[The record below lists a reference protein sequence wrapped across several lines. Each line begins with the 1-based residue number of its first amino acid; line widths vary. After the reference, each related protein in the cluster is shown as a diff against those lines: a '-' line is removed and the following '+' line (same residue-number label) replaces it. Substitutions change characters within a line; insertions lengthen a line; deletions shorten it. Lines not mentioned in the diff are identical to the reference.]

1 MVGRRAFVLAWTCL
15 CALGLGAQNSDDDK
29 KDEVALSASEAAL
42 DKGHYLAAQESLAPR
57 AFDPQGKPRD
67 GMAYMNWSLFQSFIT
82 NEPAPGARAW
92 SPSPPSAREAAA
104 IAHARLADPIAE
116 IVRRARATRIVI
128 LNEDHWVPRDRA
140 FALQVARALR
150 PLGYDVLAA
159 ETFQTSPQPDFAE
172 EMRAKLERDGYPRR
186 FSGYYTKDPVFAD
199 FVRQALHLGYR
210 PALYEATNYVPNST
224 PYDSIVRRDQQEAE
238 NLLAHALKA
247 YPRSKILVYV
257 GFHHATEAPMKFG
270 DGREIEWMAT
280 RLKRMSGID
289 PLTIDQ
295 TALSPLSSGNPALYA
310 LVAPHLRGRP
320 AMLMADGVPLVVGE
334 YAGKVDLQVA
344 HPVAARIDGRPDWL
358 RSMGRRPVAVPAYLI
373 PRKGTRLIKAYIA
386 AEAEHAVPVDQ
397 VLITAGKP
405 LPKLML
411 PRERIRYELEDAAG

>member
-1 MVGRRAFVLAWTCL
+1 MSA
-15 CALGLGAQNSDDDK
+15 GAT
-29 KDEVALSASEAAL
+29 AL
-42 DKGHYLAAQESLAPR
+42 DKGHYLAAQEALAAR
-57 AFDPQGKPRD
+57 SFDAQGKPRD
-67 GMAYMNWSLFQSFIT
+67 GMVYGNWSLFQAFMT
-82 NEPAPGARAW
+82 NEPAAAAHFW
-92 SPSPPSAREAAA
+92 SPSPPSVGEAAA

-128 LNEDHWVPRDRA
+128 LNEDHWIPRDRA

-159 ETFQTSPQPDFAE
+159 ETFNNSPQPAFAE

-186 FSGYYTKDPVFAD
+186 HSGYYTQDPVFGD
-199 FVRQALHLGYR
+199 FVRQALHLGYH
-210 PALYEATNYVPNST
+210 PALYETTDFTPTAT
-224 PYDSIVRRDQQEAE
+224 PYDSIVRRDQREAE
-238 NLLAHALKA
+238 NLVAHALKA

-257 GFHHATEAPMKFG
+257 GFHHATEAPMPF
-270 DGREIEWMAT
+270 DGGKDIEWMAT

-295 TALSPLSSGNPALYA
+295 TVLSPLSGGNPALYA
-310 LVAPHLRGRP
+310 LVAPRLRGRS
-320 AMLMADGVPLVVGE
+320 AMLMADGAPLVVGE

-358 RSMGRRPVAVPAYLI
+358 RSMARRPVAVPANLI
-373 PRKGTRLIKAYIA
+373 PRNGTRLIKAYIA
-386 AEAEHAVPVDQ
+386 AEAEDAVPVDQ
-397 VLITAGKP
+397 VLVTAGKP

-411 PRERIRYELEDAAG
+411 PRARIRYEVEDAAG

>member
-1 MVGRRAFVLAWTCL
+1 MLGRRAFALVCTCM
-15 CALGLGAQNSDDDK
+15 CALGLTAQASDDDK
-29 KDEVALSASEAAL
+29 KAEAAMSASGAAL
-42 DKGHYLAAQESLAPR
+42 DKGHYLAAQEALTPR
-57 AFDPQGKPRD
+57 AFDAQGKPRD
-67 GMAYMNWSLFQSFIT
+67 GMVYSSWSLLQAFIT
-82 NEPAPGARAW
+82 NEPAPGAQTW
-92 SPSPPSAREAAA
+92 SPAPPSASEVAA

-159 ETFQTSPQPDFAE
+159 ETFNNSPQPAFAE
-172 EMRAKLERDGYPRR
+172 EMRAKLERDGYPRW
-186 FSGYYTKDPVFAD
+186 FSGYYTQDPVFGD

-210 PALYEATNYVPNST
+210 PVLYEATNYVPNST
-224 PYDSIVRRDQQEAE
+224 PYDSIVRRDQEEAE

-247 YPRSKILVYV
+247 YPRSKILVYA
-257 GFHHATEAPMKFG
+257 GFSHATEAPMPSA
-270 DGREIEWMAT
+270 DGRQIEWMAA

-295 TALSPLSSGNPALYA
+295 TVLSPMSGGNPALYA
-310 LVAPHLRGRP
+310 LVAPRLRGRP
-320 AMLMADGVPLVVGE
+320 AMLMANGAPLVVGQ

-344 HPVAARIDGRPDWL
+344 HPVAARIHGRPDWL
-358 RSMGRRPVAVPAYLI
+358 RSMGRRPVAVPANLI
-373 PRKGTRLIKAYIA
+373 PQKGTRLIKAYIA
-386 AEAEHAVPVDQ
+386 TEAEDAVPVDQ
-397 VLITAGKP
+397 VLVTAGKP

-411 PRERIRYELEDAAG
+411 PPGRIRYQVEDAGR

>member
-1 MVGRRAFVLAWTCL
+1 M
-15 CALGLGAQNSDDDK
+15 CALGLSAQSSDDDK
-29 KDEVALSASEAAL
+29 KDEAAMSASGMAL
-42 DKGHYLAAQESLAPR
+42 DKGHYLAAQEAFTPR
-57 AFDPQGKPRD
+57 AFDARGKPRN
-67 GMAYMNWSLFQSFIT
+67 GMVYSNWSLFQAFIT
-82 NEPAPGARAW
+82 NEPAPGAQPW
-92 SPSPPSAREAAA
+92 SPKPPSANEAAV

-159 ETFQTSPQPDFAE
+159 ETFNNSPQSDVAE

-186 FSGYYTKDPVFAD
+186 FSGYYTKDPVFGD
-199 FVRQALHLGYR
+199 FVRQALHLGYH
-210 PALYEATNYVPNST
+210 PALYEATNYVPGLT
-224 PYDSIVRRDQQEAE
+224 RYDSIARRDQAEAE
-238 NLLAHALKA
+238 NLVAHVLKA

-257 GFHHATEAPMKFG
+257 GFHHATEAPMPSG

-295 TALSPLSSGNPALYA
+295 TVLSPLSSGNPALYA
-310 LVAPHLRGRP
+310 LVAPRLRDRS
-320 AMLMADGVPLVVGE
+320 AMLMADGAPLVVGE

-344 HPVAARIDGRPDWL
+344 HPVARRIDGRPDWL
-358 RSMGRRPVAVPAYLI
+358 RSMGRRSVAVPANLI
-373 PRKGTRLIKAYIA
+373 PLKGTRLIKAYIA
-386 AEAEHAVPVDQ
+386 AEAEDAVPVDQ
-397 VLITAGKP
+397 VLVTAGKP

-411 PRERIRYELEDAAG
+411 PPARIRYEVEDAAS

>member
-1 MVGRRAFVLAWTCL
+1 MFPIPRPMT
-15 CALGLGAQNSDDDK
+15 
-29 KDEVALSASEAAL
+29 ASY
-42 DKGHYLAAQESLAPR
+42 G
-57 AFDPQGKPRD
+57 
-67 GMAYMNWSLFQSFIT
+67 
-82 NEPAPGARAW
+82 
-92 SPSPPSAREAAA
+92 
-104 IAHARLADPIAE
+104 
-116 IVRRARATRIVI
+116 
-128 LNEDHWVPRDRA
+128 
-140 FALQVARALR
+140 
-150 PLGYDVLAA
+150 
-159 ETFQTSPQPDFAE
+159 
-172 EMRAKLERDGYPRR
+172 
-186 FSGYYTKDPVFAD
+186 
-199 FVRQALHLGYR
+199 
-210 PALYEATNYVPNST
+210 
-224 PYDSIVRRDQQEAE
+224 RDQQEAE

-310 LVAPHLRGRP
+310 LVAPHLRGWP

-344 HPVAARIDGRPDWL
+344 HPVATRIDGRPDWL
-358 RSMGRRPVAVPAYLI
+358 RSMGRWPVAVPAHLI

-386 AEAEHAVPVDQ
+386 AEAEDAVPVDQ